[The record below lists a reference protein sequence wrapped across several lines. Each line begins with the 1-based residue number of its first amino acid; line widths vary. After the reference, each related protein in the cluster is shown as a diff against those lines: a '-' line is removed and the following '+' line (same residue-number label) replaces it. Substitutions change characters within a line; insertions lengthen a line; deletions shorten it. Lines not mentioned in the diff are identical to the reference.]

1 MEVIMKLDREFY
13 SRDTIVLAKDLLGK
27 IIVHN
32 TRDLILKAK
41 IVETEAY
48 LGVIDKAAHTYGGK
62 KTKRVMPMY
71 GLPGTSYIYLI
82 YGMYYCFNIVAK
94 EEGTPEAVLIRA
106 VEPIEGIDQMAIN
119 RFGKKYEDLSN
130 YQKKNLSNGPGK
142 LCIALDMD
150 KDLNE
155 EDLCKDRLYL
165 EKGKDEDFQI
175 IETTRI
181 GIDYAEEAK
190 DWPCRFYIKGNPNVS
205 KL

>member
-1 MEVIMKLDREFY
+1 MRLNREFY
-13 SRDTIVLAKDLLGK
+13 EQDPIPLAKDLLGK
-27 IIVHN
+27 IIVNN
-32 TRDLILKAK
+32 TGTTILKAK

-71 GLPGTSYIYLI
+71 GLPGTSYVYLI

-94 EEGTPEAVLIRA
+94 EEGVPEAVLIRA
-106 VEPIEGIDQMAIN
+106 IEPVEGIDEMAIN
-119 RFGKKYEDLSN
+119 RFGVKYDYLSN
-130 YQKKNLSNGPGK
+130 SQKKNLSNGPGK
-142 LCIALDMD
+142 LCIALNID
-150 KDLNE
+150 KNLNE
-155 EDLCKDRLYL
+155 EDLCGDRLYL
-165 EKGKDEDFQI
+165 ESGKEESFEI

-190 DWPCRFYIKGNPNVS
+190 DWPCKFYIKGNTNVS

>member
-1 MEVIMKLDREFY
+1 MKLDREFY

>member
-1 MEVIMKLDREFY
+1 
-13 SRDTIVLAKDLLGK
+13 
-27 IIVHN
+27 
-32 TRDLILKAK
+32 
-41 IVETEAY
+41 
-48 LGVIDKAAHTYGGK
+48 
-62 KTKRVMPMY
+62 
-71 GLPGTSYIYLI
+71 
-82 YGMYYCFNIVAK
+82 
-94 EEGTPEAVLIRA
+94 
-106 VEPIEGIDQMAIN
+106 MAIN

>member
-1 MEVIMKLDREFY
+1 MNKLTREFY
-13 SRDTIVLAKDLLGK
+13 NRDSLIVANELLGK
-27 IIVHN
+27 VLVHEVN
-32 TRDLILKAK
+32 GRKITAR

-190 DWPCRFYIKGNPNVS
+190 DFLWRYILCK
-205 KL
+205 

>member
-1 MEVIMKLDREFY
+1 MKLDRKFY
-13 SRDTIVLAKDLLGK
+13 SRDTLILAKDLLGK

-32 TRDLILKAK
+32 TGSTILKGK

-48 LGVIDKAAHTYGGK
+48 LGVIDKAAHVYGGK

-71 GLPGTSYIYLI
+71 GMPGTAYVYLI

-94 EEGTPEAVLIRA
+94 EEGVPEAVLIRGI
-106 VEPIEGIDQMAIN
+106 EPIEGIDQMAIN
-119 RFGKKYEDLSN
+119 RFGKVYAELSN

-142 LCIALDMD
+142 LCIALNID
-150 KDLNE
+150 KSHNQ
-155 EDLCKDRLYL
+155 EDLCGDRLYL
-165 EKGKDEDFQI
+165 ESGKDKDFEI
-175 IETTRI
+175 VETTRI

-190 DWPCRFYIKGNPNVS
+190 EWPYRFYINGNPYVS

>member
-1 MEVIMKLDREFY
+1 MSGILY
-13 SRDTIVLAKDLLGK
+13 PLAKDLLGK

-32 TRDLILKAK
+32 TGDKILKGK

-71 GLPGTSYIYLI
+71 GPPGTSYVYLI
-82 YGMYYCFNIVAK
+82 YGMYYCFNVVAK
-94 EEGTPEAVLIRA
+94 EEGIPEAVLIRA
-106 VEPIEGIDQMAIN
+106 IEPIEGLDQMAIN
-119 RFGKKYEDLSN
+119 RFEKEYKDLSN
-130 YQKKNLSNGPGK
+130 YQKKNISNGPGK
-142 LCIALDMD
+142 LCIALNID
-150 KDLNE
+150 KSHNGE
-155 EDLCKDRLYL
+155 NLCGDRLYL
-165 EKGKDEDFQI
+165 EKGQEEEFEI

-190 DWPCRFYIKGNPNVS
+190 DWPCRFYIKGNTNVS